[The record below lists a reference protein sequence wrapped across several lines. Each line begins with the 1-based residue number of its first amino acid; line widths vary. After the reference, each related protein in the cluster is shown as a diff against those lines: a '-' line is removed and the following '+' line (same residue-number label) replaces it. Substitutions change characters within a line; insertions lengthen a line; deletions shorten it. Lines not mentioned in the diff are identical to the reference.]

1 MTEEDKSETIAK
13 AVALAVGG
21 GMAAWLLYKIL
32 STPGAPGVPPTPP
45 TEKKIGI
52 ENIVLE

>member
-32 STPGAPGVPPTPP
+32 SAPGAPGVPPTPG
-45 TEKKIGI
+45 KKSIEIEGI
-52 ENIVLE
+52 ELE